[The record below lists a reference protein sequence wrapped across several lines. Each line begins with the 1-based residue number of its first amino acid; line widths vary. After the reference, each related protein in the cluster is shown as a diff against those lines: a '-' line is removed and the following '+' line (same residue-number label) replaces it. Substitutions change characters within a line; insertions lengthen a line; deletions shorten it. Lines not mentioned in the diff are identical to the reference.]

1 MSGTNNLI
9 TQVSKQD
16 ASGQSS
22 LIKSTNTQT
31 ASKPKKKGVFGC
43 FCCFSKGSD
52 EHGDEYRKD
61 LTLEP
66 ISENHLLPHQTPDVS
81 GKKTMVLDLDETLVH
96 SSFKPIPNPDFIIPV
111 EIEDQ
116 VHKVYV
122 AKRPFVDKFL
132 QELGPYWETFVF
144 TASLSKYADPVLDL
158 LDTHKVIKSRLF
170 REACS
175 QYKGNYVKDLNRLG
189 RELKNTII
197 LDNSPSSYLFHTENA
212 VPVESWFDDETDTE
226 LDDLIPFLKEL
237 SKVDNVRTYLEA
249 RKRDGKL
256 IYK

>member
-1 MSGTNNLI
+1 MSNPNVNLI
-9 TQVSKQD
+9 TQVNKPD
-16 ASGQSS
+16 ASG
-22 LIKSTNTQT
+22 T
-31 ASKPKKKGVFGC
+31 SKPASNPPRKKGFFSC
-43 FCCFSKGSD
+43 CLCCFKKQ
-52 EHGDEYRKD
+52 ENERGDEYRKD
-61 LTLEP
+61 LNLEP
-66 ISENHLLPHQTPDVS
+66 MGGEGFLLVAQPPDLV
-81 GKKTMVLDLDETLVH
+81 GRKTLVLDLDETLVH

-122 AKRPFVDKFL
+122 AKRPNVDKFL
-132 QELGPYWETFVF
+132 QELGPYYEVVVF

-158 LDTHKVIKSRLF
+158 LDQHKVVRWRLF

-175 QYKGNYVKDLNRLG
+175 QYKGNYVKDLNRVG
-189 RELKNTII
+189 RDLKNTII
-197 LDNSPSSYLFHTENA
+197 IDNSPSSYLFHNENA

-237 SKVDNVRTYLEA
+237 SKVDNVRTYLQA
-249 RKRDGKL
+249 RKKDGKL